1 MKWVRARIVP
11 FPSILLSSLVV
22 WWWFHTR
29 LPRSCSG
36 LAVLFQFLAVF
47 GDSLAL
53 HEDTSI
59 FSCAIMLLSCI
70 FLTSVWAAAL
80 VWQSLLCSS
89 RAIHAWPVPQPPH
102 LCTCAKFGKL
112 INCLMLW
119 FFFKK
124 KKALCSFQMLSVLF
138 VTYYLSLLCQSSKIN
153 ISCWTHNFKSSFF

>member
-22 WWWFHTR
+22 WWWFHTG

-47 GDSLAL
+47 SDSLAL
-53 HEDTSI
+53 HEDTSL

-80 VWQSLLCSS
+80 VWHVSVVQQQ
-89 RAIHAWPVPQPPH
+89 IHAWPVPQPPH
-102 LCTCAKFGKL
+102 LCSCAKFGNL

-119 FFFKK
+119 FFFLRKRK
-124 KKALCSFQMLSVLF
+124 LCVPSKCCLCCLWHII
-138 VTYYLSLLCQSSKIN
+138 YLYCVD
-153 ISCWTHNFKSSFF
+153 F